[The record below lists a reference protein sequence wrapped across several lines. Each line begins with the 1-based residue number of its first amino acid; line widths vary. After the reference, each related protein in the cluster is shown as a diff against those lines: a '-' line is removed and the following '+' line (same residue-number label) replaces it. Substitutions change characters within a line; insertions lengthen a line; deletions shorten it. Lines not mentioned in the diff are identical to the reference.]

1 MTAFGSNPGLFLS
14 RKVTVLGIRAARQV
28 HRHNSPYA
36 DCRYWQVA
44 DIAGCGGVP
53 AFGDEV
59 DISRTAAEVQLRG
72 GLLYQTLR

>member
-28 HRHNSPYA
+28 HRYNSPYA
-36 DCRYWQVA
+36 DCRLLAGGGHRAGVA
-44 DIAGCGGVP
+44 A
-53 AFGDEV
+53 AFGGEV
-59 DISRTAAEVQLRG
+59 DIGRTAAEVQLRG

>member
-1 MTAFGSNPGLFLS
+1 MLIVAYS
-14 RKVTVLGIRAARQV
+14 
-28 HRHNSPYA
+28 
-36 DCRYWQVA
+36 QVA
-44 DIAGCGGVP
+44 DIARCGGVP